1 MAATSSIV
9 DDFSSSLNTT
19 RWPANNGVTVSG
31 GQANLTC
38 NTNYA
43 DLSSAFSYTFD
54 SAYAKVTPAPANG
67 GTTGN
72 CYLRMAL
79 VASGQADGTF
89 LGIVADTIEGTIYF
103 QKAVGYWDNSGP
115 GLTYSS
121 TAHAWWKIALVGTNV
136 VFSTS
141 PDGTTW
147 TTRYTT
153 ARPTYYNSAA
163 FQLTFEAHRDSGTA
177 NTAIVDNVNTTAT
190 VTTVTGSV
198 TMTAGAT
205 QALAGVR
212 KTTGALASAAT
223 GTAALAG
230 VRKTTGAISLTSA
243 GGQVLA
249 GTRGVAGAM
258 SPSAG
263 GTLTLA
269 GKGTSLAGGTMGGT
283 ASFAVDGTGTAFAA
297 ADLAAGSD
305 VAITGGRL
313 MNPNI
318 VGGATMTAVGSFSLS
333 MDGSVSTTGELV
345 ASASGAMMVSPD
357 QANVITGELLLFAE
371 GSYFQWA
378 NKTVVPIAFGYL
390 TGEVDA

>member
-54 SAYAKVTPAPANG
+54 SVYAKVTPAPANG

-115 GLTYSS
+115 GLTYSP
-121 TAHAWWKIALVGTNV
+121 TTHAWWKIALVGTNV

-177 NTAIVDNVNTTAT
+177 NTAIVDNVNTTGAVT
-190 VTTVTGSV
+190 VVTGALAL
-198 TMTAGAT
+198 AGVAGQT
-205 QALAGVR
+205 VAGVR
-212 KTTGALASAAT
+212 KTTGALTAAAT
-223 GTAALAG
+223 GAAA
-230 VRKTTGAISLTSA
+230 
-243 GGQVLA
+243 LA
-249 GTRGVAGAM
+249 GTRGTGAGVALSAGAT
-258 SPSAG
+258 AV
-263 GTLTLA
+263 LA
-269 GKGTSLAGGTMGGT
+269 GQAAAATGATLGAT
-283 ASFAVDGTGTAFAA
+283 ASFAVDGAGTAFAA
-297 ADLAAGSD
+297 ADLAADSGI
-305 VAITGGRL
+305 ALTGGRL
-313 MNPNI
+313 MSPNI
-318 VGGATMTAVGSFSLS
+318 GGAAMAAVGSFSLS
-333 MDGSVSTTGELV
+333 VDGSVSTTGELV
-345 ASASGAMMVSPD
+345 ASAAGEMMVSPD
-357 QANVITGELLLFAE
+357 QANVVTGELLLFAE

-378 NKTVVPIAFGYL
+378 SKTVVPIAFGYL